1 MCDFSCYNGTSE
13 EWLALER
20 TFPPPAHPEPSLAEM
35 KRQANEE
42 REALS
47 RKAMKVLAHQVKA
60 CDYAIPSRDGSTIEA
75 RSYRPVNVP
84 EDMVLPLY
92 IHLQGGGFMF
102 GTLDSEDAICTR
114 IACGSEVV
122 VLNVNYRHTPE
133 FTHPTQWNDA
143 EDAFEWA
150 HDNMDKLCC
159 NPNKVVL
166 GGISAGAWVASS
178 LTLDRHLNRE
188 NNRRPPLAGQVLM
201 IPCLAHLDCY
211 EPQLKKMKHDSVSSY
226 KENEWAPLLSV
237 SELRYFTSFLKIE
250 NPDVRD
256 VKLNPGNATP
266 AQVKGMPPTVLGIV
280 GLDPLRDEALLYA
293 KMLTEAGVP
302 TDVNLFIGLP
312 HGFRSY
318 EEKLSASARWDR
330 VIEEGICWALSG
342 PSPSNEF
349 HVKT

>member
-1 MCDFSCYNGTSE
+1 MCDFSCYGGISD

-20 TFPPPAHPEPSLAEM
+20 TLPPPANPELALNEV
-35 KRQANEE
+35 KRLANEE

-47 RKAMKVLAHQVKA
+47 AKSMRHLAHQVHTR
-60 CDYAIPSRDGSTIEA
+60 DYAIPSRDGSLIEV
-75 RSYRPVNVP
+75 RSYRPVNVLRTTP
-84 EDMVLPLY
+84 LPLY

-102 GTLDSEDAICTR
+102 GTLNSEDAICTR

-133 FTHPTQWNDA
+133 FTYPTPWNDA

-150 HDNMDKLCC
+150 HDNMEKLCC
-159 NPNKVVL
+159 NPNKV
-166 GGISAGAWVASS
+166 
-178 LTLDRHLNRE
+178 
-188 NNRRPPLAGQVLM
+188 
-201 IPCLAHLDCY
+201 
-211 EPQLKKMKHDSVSSY
+211 
-226 KENEWAPLLSV
+226 
-237 SELRYFTSFLKIE
+237 E
-250 NPDVRD
+250 NPDIKD
-256 VKLNPGNATP
+256 TKLNPGNATP
-266 AQVKGMPPTVLGIV
+266 AQVKEMPPTVLGIV

-342 PSPSNEF
+342 PSPSNKF